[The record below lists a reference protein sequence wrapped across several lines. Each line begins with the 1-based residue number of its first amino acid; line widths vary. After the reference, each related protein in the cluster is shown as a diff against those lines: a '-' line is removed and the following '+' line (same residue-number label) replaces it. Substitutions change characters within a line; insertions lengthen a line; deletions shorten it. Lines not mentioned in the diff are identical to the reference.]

1 MLATPQSYGA
11 VASTEPLVIP
21 VQLSGM
27 PDRPRFLLLDS
38 GANAPFLV
46 RMEGAMPTP
55 RIASQRKI
63 SRQSGL
69 PFTLLEP
76 QDMQI
81 GKLVV
86 HQISFATT
94 VDSGNQAPK
103 IGVDGLLPTA
113 QFRRVYIDY
122 NNRFV
127 VLESW

>member
-1 MLATPQSYGA
+1 
-11 VASTEPLVIP
+11 
-21 VQLSGM
+21 
-27 PDRPRFLLLDS
+27 
-38 GANAPFLV
+38 
-46 RMEGAMPTP
+46 MEGAMPTP

-63 SRQSGL
+63 SGQSG
-69 PFTLLEP
+69 PQFTVLEP

-94 VDSGNQAPK
+94 VDGGDQAPK
-103 IGVDGLLPTA
+103 IDIDGLLPTA